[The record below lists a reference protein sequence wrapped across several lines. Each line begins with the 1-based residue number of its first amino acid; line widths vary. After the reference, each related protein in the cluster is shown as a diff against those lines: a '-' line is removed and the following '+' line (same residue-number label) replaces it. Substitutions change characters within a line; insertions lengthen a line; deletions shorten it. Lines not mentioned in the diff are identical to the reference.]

1 MADRFTHSSFAL
13 HWGTATLRQV
23 LEGQAC
29 EKGIW
34 TESELLRPGNELIGW
49 LAVRLGWQ
57 GCEAYPFLSIS
68 KEPTL
73 SRE

>member
-1 MADRFTHSSFAL
+1 MADHLTRSSFAL

-34 TESELLRPGNELIGW
+34 TE
-49 LAVRLGWQ
+49 
-57 GCEAYPFLSIS
+57 
-68 KEPTL
+68 
-73 SRE
+73 